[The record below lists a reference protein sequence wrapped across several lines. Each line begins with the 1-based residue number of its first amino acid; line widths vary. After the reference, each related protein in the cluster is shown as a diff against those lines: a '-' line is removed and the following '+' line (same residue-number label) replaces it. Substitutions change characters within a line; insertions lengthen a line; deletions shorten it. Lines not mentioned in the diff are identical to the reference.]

1 MVNVRTLRGLRAA
14 LLECVPGKA
23 QRGRLLEALAR
34 VPGNRHVSA
43 VTAWLIARE
52 ADSPSQ
58 RASAGRIPE
67 PPKSGVF
74 RTQLVA
80 YTQSPP
86 EVNVTMA
93 RGTAENLLAA
103 LRQATTTDPD
113 VHHDGWSAVSQLQQS
128 LARALEAKSAA
139 PRR

>member
-14 LLECVPGKA
+14 LLECVPGRA

-58 RASAGRIPE
+58 RASAGRILDP
-67 PPKSGVF
+67 PPKSGAF
-74 RTQLVA
+74 RTRVIT

-86 EVNVTMA
+86 EVQVTMSK
-93 RGTAENLLAA
+93 GTAEALFTALDQAHWDPEETTVPNMCAA
-103 LRQATTTDPD
+103 LDLKRTLNTA
-113 VHHDGWSAVSQLQQS
+113 
-128 LARALEAKSAA
+128 LALRAG
-139 PRR
+139 

>member
-14 LLECVPGKA
+14 LLECVPGRA

-34 VPGNRHVSA
+34 VTGNRGVSEA
-43 VTAWLIARE
+43 ISWLIARE

-58 RASAGRIPE
+58 REARDRIPP

-74 RTQLVA
+74 RTQVIT

-86 EVNVTMA
+86 EVQVTMSKD
-93 RGTAENLLAA
+93 T
-103 LRQATTTDPD
+103 ATTLL
-113 VHHDGWSAVSQLQQS
+113 H
-128 LARALEAKSAA
+128 ALESVYGQTHHPDTPTGQLHRSLVKALEG
-139 PRR
+139 RRASS